1 MNPLQPYLD
10 SVAEMKKKGLSMQI
24 KTLSSPQGAWF
35 TVDGKKVLNF
45 CSNNYLGFAADDR
58 LKKAAIEAITKY
70 GVGTGA
76 VRPLSGNSELHNELE
91 TKVAKWKGVEAALIL
106 QGGYVANLAAIQTI
120 MGKEDIVVSDEL
132 NHASIID
139 AVRMTQ
145 IQRKFIYKHNDME
158 DLKAKLEKIKQLDL
172 QPKKDGNPP
181 IVLIVT
187 DGVFSMDGD
196 IAKLDK
202 IVELAKKYGAITMV
216 DDAHGEGVLGS
227 HGRGIVDHFGL
238 HGQVDIEIGTFSK
251 ALGVMGGFLAG
262 NKDLIDYYRQ
272 RTRQFLFS
280 TSISIP
286 DTAAL
291 IKAVE
296 ILDKSDEL
304 VKQLWENAKYLKDKF
319 QQMGFD
325 TGVTETPITPVMVG
339 DENKA
344 AEFSKL
350 LYEKSVFATPIKFP
364 MVAMGTAR
372 IRVMPSATHTRKDL
386 DFGLEKF
393 KSIGKKLS
401 II

>member
-1 MNPLQPYLD
+1 MNPLSPYLNQIKD
-10 SVAEMKKKGLSMQI
+10 MKEKGLFMNI

-45 CSNNYLGFAADDR
+45 CSNNYLGFAADER
-58 LKKAAIEAITKY
+58 LKKAAIAAIEKY

-76 VRPLSGNSELHNELE
+76 VRPLSGNSKLHNELE
-91 TKVAKWKGVEAALIL
+91 EKVAKWKNVEAALII
-106 QGGYVANLAAIQTI
+106 QGGYVANLAAIQTLVS
-120 MGKEDIVVSDEL
+120 KEDIVVSDEL

-139 AVRMTQ
+139 GIRMAQ
-145 IQRKFIYKHNDME
+145 VKRKFIYKHADMV
-158 DLKAKLEKIKQLDL
+158 DLKSKLEEIKQLDL

-181 IVLIVT
+181 LVLIIT

-196 IAKLDK
+196 IAPLDK
-202 IVELAKKYGAITMV
+202 IVALAKEYGAITMV

-251 ALGVMGGFLAG
+251 ALGVMGGVLAG
-262 NKDLIDYYRQ
+262 KRDLIDYYRQ
-272 RTRQFLFS
+272 RARQFLFS
-280 TSISIP
+280 TSISVP

-296 ILDKSDEL
+296 ILDESDEL
-304 VKQLWENAKYLKDKF
+304 VKKLWENAKYLKSKF
-319 QQMGFD
+319 QAMGFD
-325 TGVTETPITPVMVG
+325 TGKTETPITPVMVG

-350 LYEKSVFATPIKFP
+350 LYNQGVFATPIKFP

-372 IRVMPSATHTRKDL
+372 IRVMPSAVHTRKDL
-386 DFGLEKF
+386 DFGLKMF
-393 KSIGKKLS
+393 KQIGKQLKL
-401 II
+401 I